1 MTAGASHAP
10 VDTGNIVVSV
20 QNEHPMTYVDAAL
33 LDITEYLC
41 RRFQVWT
48 GRTNVWLAF
57 QLTNLSIVI
66 YFMWVSVLYW
76 LSGMFAL
83 RVFVAMFCGGVFV
96 MLTRT
101 IFRVSVEAS
110 EQQAYQ
116 RVAKG
121 LRNPRRVR
129 DVQLRTAFL
138 FISVVLAYPVRF
150 AYLAV
155 GGAVRFM
162 LLTEGLAVLTTAL
175 LYILACDPLPPCEGR
190 VRSWARALLTRPSD
204 AAAPANATGD

>member
-1 MTAGASHAP
+1 
-10 VDTGNIVVSV
+10 
-20 QNEHPMTYVDAAL
+20 MTYLDAAL
-33 LDITEYLC
+33 LDLTEYLC

-101 IFRVSVEAS
+101 IFRVSVDAS
-110 EQQAYQ
+110 EMQAYQ

-121 LRNPRRVR
+121 VRNPRRMR
-129 DVQLRTAFL
+129 DVQLRLAFL

-150 AYLAV
+150 AYLNAV
-155 GGAVRFM
+155 ASVRFM
-162 LLTEGLAVLTTAL
+162 LLTEGLAILTTAL
-175 LYILACDPLPPCEGR
+175 LYILACDPLPPREGR
-190 VRSWARALLTRPSD
+190 VTSWVRALFTRPAD
-204 AAAPANATGD
+204 AATTGVAD